1 MITGKHLSRRT
12 LLRGFGAAIALPAL
26 DAMSPAFAAGAARL
40 GAKSPIRMTVAYVPN
55 GIVMKDWTPAAEGAD
70 FEFTRILK
78 PLEAYR
84 DRLLVLSNLA
94 QINGRPLG
102 DGPGDHAR
110 AASTFLTGAHPRK
123 TAGADIS
130 VGVSVDQV
138 AAQGLGNQ
146 TRFASLEL
154 GCEDGRQVGNCDSGY
169 SCAYSNSLSWRT
181 PNAPNP
187 PEINP
192 RAVFERLFGT
202 NTADDAASRA
212 KRARYDKSILDFV
225 LEDAHKLQ
233 GDLGATDRRKLDEY
247 LTAVRDIE
255 RRISDSEKNN
265 TDVVPTIDKPAGV
278 PVDYSDHAHLMFD
291 LQTIALQA
299 DLTRIITFM
308 MGREGSNRTYREI
321 GVPDAHHP
329 ITHHRNDPEMVEK
342 VTKINCYHIEQF
354 AYFLG
359 KLKSIPEG
367 DGTLLDHTIVL
378 YGSGL
383 SDGNR
388 HTHHQLP
395 VLVAGG
401 SIAGFK
407 SGRHVRYAPET
418 PMNNLFLT
426 ILDRMGVP
434 AHALGDANGELDRLS
449 GV

>member
-26 DAMSPAFAAGAARL
+26 DAMCPAFAAGAARL

-342 VTKINCYHIEQF
+342 VTKINCYHVEQF

>member
-225 LEDAHKLQ
+225 LEYAHRLQ

-342 VTKINCYHIEQF
+342 VTKINCYHVEQF

>member
-342 VTKINCYHIEQF
+342 VTKINCYHVEQF

>member
-308 MGREGSNRTYREI
+308 MGREGTYREI

-342 VTKINCYHIEQF
+342 VTKINCYHVEQF

>member
-154 GCEDGRQVGNCDSGY
+154 GCEDGRQVGNCDSG
-169 SCAYSNSLSWRT
+169 
-181 PNAPNP
+181 
-187 PEINP
+187 
-192 RAVFERLFGT
+192 
-202 NTADDAASRA
+202 
-212 KRARYDKSILDFV
+212 
-225 LEDAHKLQ
+225 
-233 GDLGATDRRKLDEY
+233 
-247 LTAVRDIE
+247 
-255 RRISDSEKNN
+255 
-265 TDVVPTIDKPAGV
+265 
-278 PVDYSDHAHLMFD
+278 
-291 LQTIALQA
+291 
-299 DLTRIITFM
+299 
-308 MGREGSNRTYREI
+308 
-321 GVPDAHHP
+321 
-329 ITHHRNDPEMVEK
+329 
-342 VTKINCYHIEQF
+342 
-354 AYFLG
+354 
-359 KLKSIPEG
+359 
-367 DGTLLDHTIVL
+367 
-378 YGSGL
+378 
-383 SDGNR
+383 
-388 HTHHQLP
+388 
-395 VLVAGG
+395 
-401 SIAGFK
+401 
-407 SGRHVRYAPET
+407 
-418 PMNNLFLT
+418 
-426 ILDRMGVP
+426 
-434 AHALGDANGELDRLS
+434 
-449 GV
+449 

>member
-138 AAQGLGNQ
+138 AAQGLGNP

-169 SCAYSNSLSWRT
+169 SGAYSNSLSWRT

-342 VTKINCYHIEQF
+342 VTKINCYHVEQF